1 MFCLQEGNEQCCKD
15 SVMRDHDPEEHT
27 KCSGHMHLPAESTK
41 HFLTSET
48 GSHVRKLSI
57 YLYISVYVCAALL

>member
-1 MFCLQEGNEQCCKD
+1 MFCLQEGNEECCKD

-27 KCSGHMHLPAESTK
+27 QCSGHLHQPSESTK

-48 GSHVRKLSI
+48 GSHVRKLPNSPGVI
-57 YLYISVYVCAALL
+57 KVQC

>member
-1 MFCLQEGNEQCCKD
+1 MFCLQEGNEECCKA

-27 KCSGHMHLPAESTK
+27 KCSGHMHQPSESTK

-48 GSHVRKLSI
+48 GSHVRKLSNSPGVI
-57 YLYISVYVCAALL
+57 KVQC